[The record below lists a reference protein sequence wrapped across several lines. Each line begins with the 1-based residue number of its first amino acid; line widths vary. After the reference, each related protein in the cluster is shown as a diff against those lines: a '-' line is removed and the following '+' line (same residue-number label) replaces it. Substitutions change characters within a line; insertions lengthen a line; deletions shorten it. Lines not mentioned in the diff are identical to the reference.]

1 MVNML
6 RCACRIAA
14 FAIFAG
20 QYSCID
26 KQYDLSDLDTDDV
39 TIGNELTLPLGTGII
54 AAGDIVHIEDNEEI
68 TVDDAGNYVARYSGE
83 IGVDMPGEIG
93 IGESCI
99 SESRLDIPLAP
110 AGSPYDYPEDA
121 EIELGESSV
130 GLDLATSNIVR
141 LDSVLFDNRNGASR
155 LELKLSVENLRLD
168 DGDAE
173 VAFRA
178 SFPKGYRMASET
190 GQDGN
195 FADSEY
201 SCTIPMRELNGR
213 PKSVRLLLQK
223 AVVGTDDRI
232 VYSASLRI
240 KKNASLSVSGIPGL
254 RIAGGISSPDYQ
266 VIYGL
271 IDDKITTE
279 PVDIETEGLDD
290 LFDGED
296 GVLSFADPH
305 IRLTTYTN
313 VGIPLQASLAMR
325 SVNSR
330 SGATESVAADR
341 IAVNAPRRHTGRT
354 APATSGSALRTA
366 TFPRHTRSRHVRS
379 TTCSG
384 FPRTISRSIQRY
396 ARTPARPTRG
406 PASIRKTLSP
416 GSPTRSRSRSLPPP
430 TFTGGPTRRSTK
442 RSTRI

>member
-173 VAFRA
+173 LAFRA
-178 SFPKGYRMASET
+178 SFPKGYRMAS
-190 GQDGN
+190 
-195 FADSEY
+195 
-201 SCTIPMRELNGR
+201 
-213 PKSVRLLLQK
+213 
-223 AVVGTDDRI
+223 
-232 VYSASLRI
+232 
-240 KKNASLSVSGIPGL
+240 
-254 RIAGGISSPDYQ
+254 
-266 VIYGL
+266 
-271 IDDKITTE
+271 
-279 PVDIETEGLDD
+279 
-290 LFDGED
+290 
-296 GVLSFADPH
+296 
-305 IRLTTYTN
+305 
-313 VGIPLQASLAMR
+313 
-325 SVNSR
+325 
-330 SGATESVAADR
+330 
-341 IAVNAPRRHTGRT
+341 
-354 APATSGSALRTA
+354 
-366 TFPRHTRSRHVRS
+366 
-379 TTCSG
+379 
-384 FPRTISRSIQRY
+384 
-396 ARTPARPTRG
+396 
-406 PASIRKTLSP
+406 
-416 GSPTRSRSRSLPPP
+416 
-430 TFTGGPTRRSTK
+430 
-442 RSTRI
+442 

>member
-1 MVNML
+1 
-6 RCACRIAA
+6 
-14 FAIFAG
+14 
-20 QYSCID
+20 
-26 KQYDLSDLDTDDV
+26 
-39 TIGNELTLPLGTGII
+39 
-54 AAGDIVHIEDNEEI
+54 
-68 TVDDAGNYVARYSGE
+68 
-83 IGVDMPGEIG
+83 
-93 IGESCI
+93 
-99 SESRLDIPLAP
+99 
-110 AGSPYDYPEDA
+110 
-121 EIELGESSV
+121 
-130 GLDLATSNIVR
+130 
-141 LDSVLFDNRNGASR
+141 
-155 LELKLSVENLRLD
+155 
-168 DGDAE
+168 
-173 VAFRA
+173 
-178 SFPKGYRMASET
+178 
-190 GQDGN
+190 
-195 FADSEY
+195 
-201 SCTIPMRELNGR
+201 MRELNGR

-240 KKNASLSVSGIPGL
+240 KKNASPSVSGIPGL

-313 VGIPLQASLAMR
+313 VGIPLQASLAMS

-341 IAVNAPRRHTGRT
+341 IALNAPDAYGQT
-354 APATSGSALRTA
+354 AASDIWLGASDRDVSRVIRVHGMSDQRLAQD
-366 TFPRHTRSRHVRS
+366 FP
-379 TTCSG
+379 G
-384 FPRTISRSIQRY
+384 PYLDPIQRY